1 MLREQTR
8 PVSRHGENRRAAKR
22 ALPKE
27 RGISRIR
34 RAFFATAAEV
44 AARYGVDG
52 DRVIVHLWELRQH
65 NPRFRLSQVNCL
77 DDLVHAIACVDESIL
92 AWAELNSLHERGL
105 VRRCR
110 LPNDEI
116 ASTMMIRRLFAELR
130 RRHRLPSGPTCP
142 SLRDYIGDRPLRNWL
157 NDRLNA
163 LRARELQKARVLGA
177 PPGHHHE
184 PRVWRREA

>member
-8 PVSRHGENRRAAKR
+8 PLSRFGVTRRAAKR
-22 ALPKE
+22 PLPTE
-27 RGISRIR
+27 RGVSRLR
-34 RAFFATAAEV
+34 RAFFATAAHL
-44 AARYGVDG
+44 ACRYNVDS
-52 DRVIVHLWELRQH
+52 DRVMVHLWEVRQA
-65 NPRFRLSQVNCL
+65 NPRFRLSQVTFM

-92 AWAELNSLHERGL
+92 AWAELNAVHERGL

-130 RRHRLPSGPTCP
+130 RRHRMPSGPTCP
-142 SLRDYIGDRPLRNWL
+142 SLRDYAGDRPLRNWL

-163 LRARELQKARVLGA
+163 LRAREMQKARVLGG
-177 PPGHHHE
+177 PPIYDHE